1 MDVYGFF
8 KSVIDKI
15 FQPPITFLRLAR
27 EKLASAN
34 MIASQGLDVGQYF
47 SIFGDLPKAWQMV
60 ISSAL
65 LATVFLGVLLAFRS
79 LMRVYYSVKEG
90 VKWW

>member
-1 MDVYGFF
+1 MNVYPFF

-15 FQPPITFLRLAR
+15 FQPPISFLRLAK
-27 EKLASAN
+27 EKLVSAN
-34 MIASQGLDVGQYF
+34 MITAQGLDIGQYF
-47 SIFGDLPKAWQMV
+47 SIFGDLPRAWQLV

-65 LATVFLGVLLAFRS
+65 LATVFLGVLLTFRS
-79 LMRVYYSVKEG
+79 LMRIYYSVKEG